1 MTISFN
7 YLSDKLLISILL
19 RFFLKYYLALS
30 FGIYSSVPILF
41 DFVFHAI
48 HLAKQVPLLVLKACP
63 LCGQH
68 VPAGLV
74 ELEWVWAREVLREA
88 VPGLPSRDV

>member
-1 MTISFN
+1 M
-7 YLSDKLLISILL
+7 
-19 RFFLKYYLALS
+19 
-30 FGIYSSVPILF
+30 
-41 DFVFHAI
+41 
-48 HLAKQVPLLVLKACP
+48 VLKACP

-88 VPGLPSRDV
+88 VPGLPSRDVWSWGEHQQRWTQSTPCQSHLERTAVAGRARGLEFSGLALAGC